1 MRVMG
6 LAVSISGK
14 KITVAAVILDD
25 HARPEDG
32 FDRQALSVEDSFD
45 VKEAVD
51 DLAVR
56 LGELSKKVRGRAR
69 SIAPDGIVVRRADRP
84 QRPSNQEGP
93 RLRLLA
99 EGAVTAAAHEVVRN
113 TVIRSGKDCGAAF
126 GTSKDGLDKEAE
138 TILGGKYSEATAA
151 ALSGLAGNRTT
162 I

>member
-6 LAVSISGK
+6 LAVSISGN

-99 EGAVTAAAHEVVRN
+99 EGAVTAAAHEVIRN
-113 TVIRSGKDCGAAF
+113 TVIRSGKDCGAAV

-138 TILGGKYSEATAA
+138 TILGGKYIEATAA
-151 ALSGLAGNRTT
+151 AMSGLVSNRTT
-162 I
+162 T

>member
-6 LAVSISGK
+6 LAASISGN

-99 EGAVTAAAHEVVRN
+99 EGAVTAAAHEVIRN
-113 TVIRSGKDCGAAF
+113 TVIRSGKDCGAAV

-138 TILGGKYSEATAA
+138 TILGGKYIEATAA
-151 ALSGLAGNRTT
+151 AMSGLVSNRTT
-162 I
+162 T

>member
-1 MRVMG
+1 MG

-25 HARPEDG
+25 HARLEDG
-32 FDRQALSVEDSFD
+32 FDRPALSVEDSFD

-69 SIAPDGIVVRRADRP
+69 SIAPDGIVVRRADQP
-84 QRPSNQEGP
+84 KQPSNKEGP

-126 GTSKDGLDKEAE
+126 GTSKDGLDEVAE
-138 TILGGKYSEATAA
+138 TILGGKYMEATAA
-151 ALSGLAGNRTT
+151 ALSGLVSNRTT
-162 I
+162 T

>member
-1 MRVMG
+1 M
-6 LAVSISGK
+6 SISGK
-14 KITVAAVILDD
+14 KITVAVVILDD
-25 HARPEDG
+25 HAKPEDG
-32 FDRQALSVEDSFD
+32 FDRQALSVEDSFE

-51 DLAVR
+51 DVAVR
-56 LGELSKKVRGRAR
+56 LGELAKKVRGRVR
-69 SIAPDGIVVRRADRP
+69 STAPDGIVVRRADRP

-138 TILGGKYSEATAA
+138 TILSGKYAEATAA
-151 ALSGLAGNRTT
+151 ALSGLVGNRTT
-162 I
+162 T

>member
-14 KITVAAVILDD
+14 KITVVAVILDD
-25 HARPEDG
+25 YARPEDG
-32 FDRQALSVEDSFD
+32 FDRQALSVENSFD

-56 LGELSKKVRGRAR
+56 LGELSKKIRGRAR
-69 SIAPDGIVVRRADRP
+69 SIAPNGIVVRRADRP

-126 GTSKDGLDKEAE
+126 GSSKDGLDKEAE
-138 TILGGKYSEATAA
+138 TIFGGKYVEATAA
-151 ALSGLAGNRTT
+151 ALSGLVGNRTT
-162 I
+162 T